1 MPPRLH
7 FEDFAPGSSR
17 IDGGITVS
25 RDDIVAFARRFD
37 PQPFHMDEAA
47 AKQTF
52 VGRLI
57 ASGWH
62 TCALTMRI
70 IADGFILDTA
80 SMGSPGIE
88 EVRWLR
94 PVRPGDAL
102 RVRAT
107 VLDARPSQS
116 RPDRGLVRF
125 RFDVLNQTDETAM
138 VQTNWI
144 MVARR
149 GARRPF
155 NGASRGAETA
165 PGGGSPSRASRLAS
179 TLEPASGASPGQA
192 PPDQET
198 GDAATP
204 AFDDLVPGAP
214 CALGA
219 HRFMADDI
227 IEFARR
233 FDPQPFHVD
242 PEAARRSHFGGLVAS
257 GWHTAAVWMQC
268 AVRVP
273 ERTSK
278 IPLPSS
284 VRNCARSPRPVT
296 RTVPGRRSVV
306 MKRNSASSTLS
317 CRSTPR
323 SAYSVAGAPFVS
335 AAAKKQRVSPSGS
348 PGRLGL
354 PSAAEASTCVA

>member
-125 RFDVLNQTDETAM
+125 RFDMLNQTDETAM

-149 GARRPF
+149 GDSPPLRWGKSERRDCAGRGQPIAR
-155 NGASRGAETA
+155 
-165 PGGGSPSRASRLAS
+165 L
-179 TLEPASGASPGQA
+179 
-192 PPDQET
+192 
-198 GDAATP
+198 
-204 AFDDLVPGAP
+204 
-214 CALGA
+214 
-219 HRFMADDI
+219 
-227 IEFARR
+227 
-233 FDPQPFHVD
+233 
-242 PEAARRSHFGGLVAS
+242 
-257 GWHTAAVWMQC
+257 
-268 AVRVP
+268 
-273 ERTSK
+273 
-278 IPLPSS
+278 
-284 VRNCARSPRPVT
+284 SPRLD
-296 RTVPGRRSVV
+296 S
-306 MKRNSASSTLS
+306 
-317 CRSTPR
+317 
-323 SAYSVAGAPFVS
+323 
-335 AAAKKQRVSPSGS
+335 
-348 PGRLGL
+348 
-354 PSAAEASTCVA
+354 

>member
-1 MPPRLH
+1 MADSAMPPRLH

-94 PVRPGDAL
+94 PVGPGGAL

-125 RFDVLNQTDETAM
+125 RFDMLNQTDETAM

-149 GARRPF
+149 GTRLPF
-155 NGASRGAETA
+155 DGASRSAETA
-165 PGGGSPSRASRLAS
+165 PGGAAHRAPLAS
-179 TLEPASGASPGQA
+179 PRLLNLPPGQVRGKLFPIRRPATAPPRLPSTISLPARRAPWARTVSWRTTSSSSRGASIRSRSTSIPRRPGGAISAGSA
-192 PPDQET
+192 PP
-198 GDAATP
+198 AAHP
-204 AFDDLVPGAP
+204 PP
-214 CALGA
+214 
-219 HRFMADDI
+219 
-227 IEFARR
+227 
-233 FDPQPFHVD
+233 
-242 PEAARRSHFGGLVAS
+242 
-257 GWHTAAVWMQC
+257 
-268 AVRVP
+268 
-273 ERTSK
+273 
-278 IPLPSS
+278 
-284 VRNCARSPRPVT
+284 
-296 RTVPGRRSVV
+296 
-306 MKRNSASSTLS
+306 
-317 CRSTPR
+317 
-323 SAYSVAGAPFVS
+323 
-335 AAAKKQRVSPSGS
+335 
-348 PGRLGL
+348 
-354 PSAAEASTCVA
+354 

>member
-80 SMGSPGIE
+80 LMGSLGIE

-198 GDAATP
+198 RDAATP

-219 HRFMADDI
+219 HRFTADEI
-227 IEFARR
+227 IEFSRR

-257 GWHTAAVWMQC
+257 GWHTAAVWMRLMIAHRRRVQEARGPTLALGPPPGFTDLKWLKPVYAGD
-268 AVRVP
+268 AV
-273 ERTSK
+273 
-278 IPLPSS
+278 
-284 VRNCARSPRPVT
+284 
-296 RTVPGRRSVV
+296 
-306 MKRNSASSTLS
+306 
-317 CRSTPR
+317 
-323 SAYSVAGAPFVS
+323 AYSATLEDT
-335 AAAKKQRVSPSGS
+335 RPSGS
-348 PGRLGL
+348 RPGWNLACHRNAGVNQTGEEVFCFR
-354 PSAAEASTCVA
+354 SCVFWR